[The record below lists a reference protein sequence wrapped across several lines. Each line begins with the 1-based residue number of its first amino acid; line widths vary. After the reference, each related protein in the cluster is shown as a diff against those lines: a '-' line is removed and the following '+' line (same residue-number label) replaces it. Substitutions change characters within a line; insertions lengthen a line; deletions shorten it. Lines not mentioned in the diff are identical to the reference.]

1 MDSVAKILDENI
13 EWESAM
19 SFAEQIVTDA
29 FLNNVN
35 GIIKKTNGGITVCF
49 IKTLKNNQPEQ
60 KKIVFS
66 TSKATAEKNISSI
79 SKATA
84 EQNSNDGTINP
95 TLQPKIILRKI
106 DDADPKSKNNVNS
119 SALKRKKI
127 K

>member
-1 MDSVAKILDENI
+1 MLLILFTENIKMDSVAKILDENI

-60 KKIVFS
+60 KKLSFLH
-66 TSKATAEKNISSI
+66 
-79 SKATA
+79 
-84 EQNSNDGTINP
+84 QR
-95 TLQPKIILRKI
+95 LQL
-106 DDADPKSKNNVNS
+106 
-119 SALKRKKI
+119 KKI
-127 K
+127 FLLYQRQRLSKTRMMAP